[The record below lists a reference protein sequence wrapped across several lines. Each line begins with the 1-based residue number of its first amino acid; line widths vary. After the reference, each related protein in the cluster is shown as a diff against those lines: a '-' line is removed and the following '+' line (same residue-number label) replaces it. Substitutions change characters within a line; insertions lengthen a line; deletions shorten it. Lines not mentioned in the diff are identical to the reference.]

1 MYILNLENRQ
11 LASQYVAIELLKQ
24 MKLKPD
30 SVLGLATGNTMT
42 DVYKYL
48 KTLINNNNLQI
59 DQIVTFNLDEYVGL
73 SADNEQSYHAYMY
86 QQLFKYHQTWH
97 KENIFIPQGDTDNLE
112 QECLMYEQYLKD
124 KGPAD
129 IQILGIG
136 ENGHIGFNEPGSSF
150 ESITRVVDLS
160 SSTMKANSRY
170 FDSIEEV
177 PKQAISMGL
186 ASIMRAKRIILLAM
200 GRNKKEAISQLI
212 EGDISEALPAS
223 ILHQHPHVDVIVD
236 NEVFEALD
244 QDKVQRLERH
254 LS

>member
-1 MYILNLENRQ
+1 
-11 LASQYVAIELLKQ
+11 
-24 MKLKPD
+24 
-30 SVLGLATGNTMT
+30 
-42 DVYKYL
+42 
-48 KTLINNNNLQI
+48 
-59 DQIVTFNLDEYVGL
+59 
-73 SADNEQSYHAYMY
+73 MY
-86 QQLFKYHQTWH
+86 QQLFKHHQTWH
-97 KENIFIPQGDTDNLE
+97 KENIFIPQGDTGNIE

-150 ESITRVVDLS
+150 ESVTRVVDLS
-160 SSTMKANSRY
+160 SSTINANSRY
-170 FDSIEEV
+170 FDSIEDV

-200 GRNKKEAISQLI
+200 GENKKEAISQLI
-212 EGDISEALPAS
+212 EGDISEVLPAS

-244 QDKVQRLERH
+244 QNKVQRLERH

>member
-1 MYILNLENRQ
+1 MNKVITH
-11 LASQYVAIELLKQ
+11 I
-24 MKLKPD
+24 
-30 SVLGLATGNTMT
+30 
-42 DVYKYL
+42 
-48 KTLINNNNLQI
+48 
-59 DQIVTFNLDEYVGL
+59 
-73 SADNEQSYHAYMY
+73 Y
-86 QQLFKYHQTWH
+86 QQLFKHHQTWH

-150 ESITRVVDLS
+150 ESVTRVVDLS
-160 SSTMKANSRY
+160 SSTINANSRY
-170 FDSIEEV
+170 FDSIEDV

-200 GRNKKEAISQLI
+200 GGNKKEAISQLI
-212 EGDISEALPAS
+212 DGKISEALPAS

-244 QDKVQRLERH
+244 QDKVKRLERH
-254 LS
+254 

>member
-11 LASQYVAIELLKQ
+11 LASQYVATELLKQ
-24 MKLKPD
+24 IKMKPD

-48 KTLINNNNLQI
+48 KTLINHNHLQL

-97 KENIFIPQGDTDNLE
+97 KENIFIPQGDTNNLE

-124 KGPAD
+124 KGPTD

-170 FDSIEEV
+170 FDSIEDV

-186 ASIMRAKRIILLAM
+186 ASIIRAKRIILLAM
-200 GRNKKEAISQLI
+200 GRNKKEAVSQLI
-212 EGDISEALPAS
+212 EGEISETLPAS
-223 ILHQHPHVDVIVD
+223 ILHQHPHVEVIVD
-236 NEVFEALD
+236 NEIFDTLD

>member
-48 KTLINNNNLQI
+48 KTLINNNNLQL

-86 QQLFKYHQTWH
+86 QQLFKHHQTWH

-150 ESITRVVDLS
+150 ESVTRVVDLS
-160 SSTMKANSRY
+160 SSTINANSRY
-170 FDSIEEV
+170 FDSIEDV

-186 ASIMRAKRIILLAM
+186 ASIMRAKRIVLLAM

-236 NEVFEALD
+236 NEVFEALNQD
-244 QDKVQRLERH
+244 QVQRLERH